1 MANAFYV
8 KGAEKLLAPLIGGSA
23 LPAGTLK
30 AALVSTSYPQSLSAD
45 EFYDDISAYVV
56 GTPQEIETATVT
68 GGKLDGNDCT
78 FPALSGDPVEAIVI
92 YIDTGVPGESPLIAY
107 VDQVTGFP
115 YTPTGVDYTPRWD
128 GGTYRI
134 VSLV

>member
-1 MANAFYV
+1 MNALYV
-8 KGAEKLLAPLIGGSA
+8 KGAEKLLAPIIGGDP

-30 AALVSTSYPQSLSAD
+30 AALVSTSYAQSLSAD
-45 EFYDDISAYVV
+45 EFYDDISDYVV

-68 GGKLDGNDCT
+68 GGKLDGDDCT
-78 FPALSGDPVEAIVI
+78 FAALSGDPVEAIVI
-92 YIDTGVPGESPLIAY
+92 FIDTGTPSTSPLLAY
-107 VDQVTGFP
+107 IDQVTGFP

-134 VSLV
+134 FSLV